1 MAIAI
6 ALPCCRAEPET
17 RPPQQIIFALG
28 TSGALARALIAHYN
42 SSLPGVHVV
51 EQPTYGAF
59 VIASSLQEGRGD
71 IGIAQADAVYL
82 AYRRG
87 VQEDPRPH
95 TSLRGIAVL
104 GMNAAY
110 IIVRR
115 DAPFRRIG
123 DLRGKR
129 IGINDPGTSGE
140 LVARIVLEAYGLT
153 YSDIHAVFQRVAVS
167 AEQLERRGLDAIMVT
182 APIEAL
188 SDRLKQIGTRAI
200 SIDRGIVHRL
210 QAQYPFLRLTHVP
223 ASELWGQDG
232 DLETVG
238 ADALLLC
245 RRELSEDV
253 VYQLTKEFFVVLP
266 TLAKTIANAT
276 KVDPDVAAAT
286 PIPLHPGAARFY
298 REREILK

>member
-6 ALPCCRAEPET
+6 GLSACHTAAEP
-17 RPPQQIIFALG
+17 RPPQQIIFSLG

-42 SSLPGVHVV
+42 AVLPTVHVV

-59 VIASSLQEGRGD
+59 VIASSLQDGRGD

-87 VQEDPRPH
+87 VQADPRPH

-115 DAPFRRIG
+115 DSSLRRIG

-167 AEQLERRGLDAIMVT
+167 IEQLARGTLDAIMVT
-182 APIEAL
+182 APIASL
-188 SDRLKQIGTRAI
+188 SDRLKQIGTRAL
-200 SIDRGIVHRL
+200 SIDGGIIHRL
-210 QAQYPFLRLTHVP
+210 RAQYPFLRLMRVP
-223 ASELWGQDG
+223 ASELWGQEN

-245 RRELSEDV
+245 RKELSEDV
-253 VYQLTKEFFVVLP
+253 VYQLTKEFFAVLP
-266 TLAKTIANAT
+266 TLAKTIPDAV
-276 KVDPDVAAAT
+276 KVDPDLAAAT